1 MLFGKARRKA
11 YYEQGM
17 KATPGPGSYAEFS

>member
-1 MLFGKARRKA
+1 LFGKARRKA